1 MKKPALLR
9 AALVA
14 LMPEFARDADRLAMW
29 IEKGQVRSR
38 LAGYGESHGF
48 AWEYQLTVLLK
59 EFAGDPAVPFFAV
72 TEWLRTQ
79 QPDALAPGKQNGFA
93 FEADILDDKTFDVQI
108 VLNLDECVAAQD
120 QGQGR
125 WHLSPIDQPVPID
138 PDGEP
143 TRAAAGP
150 VLSIW
155 YEGQQLAPTP
165 QP

>member
-14 LMPEFARDADRLAMW
+14 LMPELARDADRLAMW
-29 IEKGQVRSR
+29 IEKGHVRSR
-38 LAGYGESHGF
+38 LGPSHGF

-79 QPDALAPGKQNGFA
+79 QPDALVPGKQNGFA
-93 FEADILDDKTFDVQI
+93 FEVDILDDKTFDVQI
-108 VLNLDECVAAQD
+108 VLDLEECVAAED

-125 WHLSPIDQPVPID
+125 WHLTPIAQSVPID

-143 TRAAAGP
+143 VRAAAGP

-155 YEGQQLAPTP
+155 HDGRQLAPP
-165 QP
+165 VP